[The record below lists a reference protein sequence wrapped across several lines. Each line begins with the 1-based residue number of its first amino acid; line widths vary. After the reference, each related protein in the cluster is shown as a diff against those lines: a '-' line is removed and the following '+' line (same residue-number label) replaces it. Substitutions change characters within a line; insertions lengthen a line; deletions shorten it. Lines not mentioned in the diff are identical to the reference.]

1 MPGDARKHTF
11 EFYDR
16 AASLTV
22 TVTGAG
28 PSVTTA
34 TLLPL
39 AGGAGGEIERT
50 LVDGKAEFEVL
61 YPGTYSLWAG
71 TGTDASPVQS
81 VTLAPG
87 GNGAEEVVF

>member
-1 MPGDARKHTF
+1 MPGDVRQHTF
-11 EFYDR
+11 EFYDM

-22 TVTGAG
+22 KVTGAS

-34 TLLPL
+34 SLLPL

-50 LVDGKAEFEVL
+50 LVDGKAEFEVV

-71 TGTDASPVQS
+71 TGADASPTQS

-87 GNGAEEVVF
+87 QKGSEEVVF